1 MYSVPVRCSVSGV
14 HSCMGTISRPAWSR
28 QSSMVRPSFL
38 SLGVAGSHLT
48 LILNPWWSPVTRY
61 RCLTSCKRQDYPTAS
76 ARIKNCTIPSLVT
89 QIVIPFVRVMSYLHN
104 EIITHNAFN
113 NTISVIHA
121 LNVVTNLGDYAHA
134 RDL

>member
-1 MYSVPVRCSVSGV
+1 MQHLLVVPYF
-14 HSCMGTISRPAWSR
+14 HWTPLP
-28 QSSMVRPSFL
+28 PSP
-38 SLGVAGSHLT
+38 ST
-48 LILNPWWSPVTRY
+48 
-61 RCLTSCKRQDYPTAS
+61 CKRQDYPTAS

-104 EIITHNAFN
+104 EIITHNAFY